1 MMNEP
6 VEDPS
11 ADMIPLADSGMPL
24 LRAIGISKS
33 YAGVPALLDGRIE
46 LWAGSVHALCGGNGA
61 GKSTFLGVLT
71 GLHEPDGG
79 HLFCRGREVRF
90 RSPAAALDA
99 GISIITQELSPV
111 PDMTV
116 AENIY
121 LGREPRRGRWFVG
134 HAAMRVNARAL
145 LEQLQFDVD
154 ASAKMHALSA
164 AQIQLVEIAK
174 AIGRD
179 SSILIMDE
187 PTSAIGEKETG
198 VLLQAIR
205 RLQSRGVGIIYISHR
220 LPEIFEIADTYTVLR
235 DGRFVRTG
243 ALADIERQELI
254 HLIVGRALAE
264 DQGHRVTEADGRP
277 LIEVRNLTRSG
288 QFEDIELSVRRG
300 EIVGLYGL
308 MGSGRSAFAMAL
320 YGCGRTDAGSVLL
333 DGRPVVI
340 RSPSDALRLGIA
352 MVTEDRKRT
361 GLVLSSSVR
370 ANISVSSL
378 ARFARL
384 GFIDGNKEAAAVD
397 VLVHRFGIK
406 LRARDQMVRELSG
419 GNQQKVVFAR
429 ALLSHPRLLICDEPT
444 RGVDEG
450 AKREIH
456 GFLRAFTAAGNAV
469 LMISSEIPEI
479 VSQSDR
485 IVIFRRGRIA
495 AELRCAAAA
504 PDTLVHLA
512 S

>member
-1 MMNEP
+1 MSSG
-6 VEDPS
+6 VDQS
-11 ADMIPLADSGMPL
+11 APL
-24 LRAIGISKS
+24 LEASNISKA
-33 YAGVPALLDGRIE
+33 YAGVPALRDGRIR
-46 LWAGSVHALCGGNGA
+46 LQAGSVHALCGGNGA

-79 HLFCRGREVRF
+79 KLFCRGRAVRF

-121 LGREPRRGRWFVG
+121 LGREPRRGRWFVD
-134 HAAMRVNARAL
+134 HAAMRVKATAL
-145 LEQLQFDVD
+145 LAQLQFDVD
-154 ASAKMHALSA
+154 AGAKMRSLSA

-187 PTSAIGEKETG
+187 PTSAIGERETG
-198 VLLQAIR
+198 VLFQAIR

-220 LPEIFEIADTYTVLR
+220 LAEIFEIADTYTVFR
-235 DGRFVRTG
+235 DGCFVRTG
-243 ALADIERQELI
+243 ALTDIDRQELI
-254 HLIVGRALAE
+254 HLIVGCALGPDHGRRAARAE
-264 DQGHRVTEADGRP
+264 GPP

-288 QFEDIELSVRRG
+288 EFADIHLGVRRG

-320 YGCGRTDAGSVLL
+320 YGCARTHAGSVLIE
-333 DGRPVVI
+333 GRPVVI

-352 MVTEDRKRT
+352 MVTEDRKQT
-361 GLVLSSSVR
+361 GLVLTSSVR
-370 ANISVSSL
+370 ENISSSSL

-384 GFIDGNKEAAAVD
+384 GFINGRREAIAVD
-397 VLVHRFGIK
+397 GLVQRFGIK

-429 ALLSHPRLLICDEPT
+429 VVLSHPRILICDEPT

-450 AKREIH
+450 TKREIY
-456 GFLRAFTAAGNAV
+456 GFLRRFTADGNAV
-469 LMISSEIPEI
+469 LMISSEILEI

-485 IVIFRRGRIA
+485 IVIFRRGRVA
-495 AELRCAAAA
+495 AELRS
-504 PDTLVHLA
+504 DTADPGTLLHLA